1 MIIDAMLVWYMLH
14 VMFYFKFGKPLP
26 DHITVPDHLELPPQT
41 PHKQTGSD
49 SDKRAPA
56 ADITN
61 ILQQALGSGTT
72 AQQSGM

>member
-1 MIIDAMLVWYMLH
+1 MQCLYDTCYMSCL
-14 VMFYFKFGKPLP
+14 MSYFKFGKPLP

-41 PHKQTGSD
+41 PHRQAGSD

>member
-1 MIIDAMLVWYMLH
+1 MS
-14 VMFYFKFGKPLP
+14 YFKFGKPLP